1 MRFDEPAARRQSDEG
16 VVPLINVVFLLLIFF
31 LIAGTMTPPSPVELD
46 PVTTRESPV
55 SRSPAAVLFVAA
67 DGRMAYR
74 GEPVTAATL
83 ARAVRGDTERDAA
96 APLSVMLDRELP
108 SRDLSRILD
117 ALAVGG
123 VTRLRLVTLRQGAR

>member
-1 MRFDEPAARRQSDEG
+1 MRFEEPRARRTSDEG

-46 PVTTRESPV
+46 PVTTQESPA
-55 SRSPAAVLFVAA
+55 SRSPAALLFVSA

-74 GEPVTAATL
+74 GEPVTLQTL
-83 ARAVRGDTERDAA
+83 SGAVRGDEERDPE

-108 SRDLSRILD
+108 SRDLAPILD

-123 VTRLRLVTLRQGAR
+123 VANLRLITLRDGAR